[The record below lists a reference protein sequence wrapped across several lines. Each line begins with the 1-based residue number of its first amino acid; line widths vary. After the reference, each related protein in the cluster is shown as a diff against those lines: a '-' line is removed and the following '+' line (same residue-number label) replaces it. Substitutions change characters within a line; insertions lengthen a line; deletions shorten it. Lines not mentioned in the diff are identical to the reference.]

1 MAVQDYFSYL
11 LNPLELL
18 RTKKVL
24 QVNPTV
30 VSQRAEP
37 VETKL
42 TVYDYNTDRLD
53 IKALTKVADCFPY
66 IDPQTL
72 PEFEIIKEYLN
83 KICI

>member
-42 TVYDYNTDRLD
+42 T
-53 IKALTKVADCFPY
+53 
-66 IDPQTL
+66 L